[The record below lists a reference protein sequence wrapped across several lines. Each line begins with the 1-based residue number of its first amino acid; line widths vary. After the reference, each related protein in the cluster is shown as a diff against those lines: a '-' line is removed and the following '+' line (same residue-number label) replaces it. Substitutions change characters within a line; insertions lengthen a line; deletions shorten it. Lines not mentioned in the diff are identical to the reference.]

1 MNPEAKRTPE
11 LEQLLIDAEA
21 DDDGVQ
27 HSHPLVS
34 RPWLLL
40 LGLVLVALN
49 LRPALSSLSPL
60 LSEVSS
66 SLGLSAARA
75 GLLTT
80 LPVLCLGLFAPLAPI
95 LARRFSAER
104 VVLGILLTLAAGIL
118 LRSAF
123 GEVGLFAGSLIAGA
137 SIGII
142 GVLLPGIVKRD
153 FAKQA
158 GTMTG
163 VYTMALCL
171 GAALAAGA
179 TVPLSDYFGNR
190 WNIGLGFW
198 MLPALL
204 AALCWLPQV
213 GHKHGAHRVAYQV
226 KGLLRD
232 PLAWQVTLYMG
243 LQSSLAYI
251 VFGWV
256 PSILIDRGLSATDA
270 GLALS
275 GSIIVQLLSALTAPW
290 LATRGKDQRLAIV
303 VVMLLTLGGL
313 MGCLYAPLD
322 GLWGWA
328 ILLGPGLRLHPGVL
342 GAARGGPDSRLDR
355 RLGRHGLGLRGD
367 RPGRHRRRPR
377 CGAGEVRRRQ
387 QRENLEIHHLQGRRT
402 VHDDIGA
409 QVQVLFGVDHRL
421 QGQRAAQVLDRRG
434 AGGAACGV
442 SEAQQALGADVDRVA
457 VGRAPGQATGGGFGA
472 VDLGHGIHR
481 GLLWIERQR
490 VHADLVRAVVEAQPV
505 INLAV
510 DVGRAVAVVAHAQ
523 RITHRTV
530 ADHRQAQ
537 GLEGQ
542 PRARREVEVLL
553 GDLAE
558 VH

>member
-1 MNPEAKRTPE
+1 MNPEKK
-11 LEQLLIDAEA
+11 LEELLIDAEA
-21 DDDGVQ
+21 DDAVVQ
-27 HSHPLVS
+27 HNHPLVS

-60 LSEVSS
+60 LNDVST
-66 SLGLSAARA
+66 SLGLSAAKA

-80 LPVLCLGLFAPLAPI
+80 LPVLCLGLFAPTAPI
-95 LARRFSAER
+95 LARRFGAER

-179 TVPLSDYFGNR
+179 TVPISQYFGDS

-198 MLPALL
+198 VAPALL
-204 AALCWLPQV
+204 AALFWLPQV
-213 GHKHGAHRVAYQV
+213 GQKQGAHRVAYRV

-256 PSILIDRGLSATDA
+256 PSILISRGLSPTEA

-290 LATRGKDQRLAIV
+290 LATRGRDQRLAIV

-313 MGCLYAPLD
+313 FGCLYAPID

-328 ILLGPGLRLHPGVL
+328 ILLGLGQGGTFSLALTLIVLRSRDSHVAANLSSMAQGIGYTLASIGPLAVGVL
-342 GAARGGPDSRLDR
+342 HDWTGGWGATGWVFGVIGVGAIVAG
-355 RLGRHGLGLRGD
+355 
-367 RPGRHRRRPR
+367 
-377 CGAGEVRRRQ
+377 CGAG
-387 QRENLEIHHLQGRRT
+387 
-402 VHDDIGA
+402 
-409 QVQVLFGVDHRL
+409 
-421 QGQRAAQVLDRRG
+421 RALYV
-434 AGGAACGV
+434 GV
-442 SEAQQALGADVDRVA
+442 STEKV
-457 VGRAPGQATGGGFGA
+457 
-472 VDLGHGIHR
+472 
-481 GLLWIERQR
+481 
-490 VHADLVRAVVEAQPV
+490 
-505 INLAV
+505 
-510 DVGRAVAVVAHAQ
+510 
-523 RITHRTV
+523 
-530 ADHRQAQ
+530 
-537 GLEGQ
+537 
-542 PRARREVEVLL
+542 
-553 GDLAE
+553 
-558 VH
+558 

>member
-1 MNPEAKRTPE
+1 MNPETK
-11 LEQLLIDAEA
+11 LEELLIDAEA
-21 DDDGVQ
+21 DDEVVQ
-27 HSHPLVS
+27 HGPPPIS

-40 LGLVLVALN
+40 LGLILVAMN

-66 SLGLSAARA
+66 SLGLSAAKA

-95 LARRFSAER
+95 LARRFGSER
-104 VVLGILLTLAAGIL
+104 VVLGILLTLAGGIL
-118 LRSAF
+118 LRSSF
-123 GEVGLFAGSLIAGA
+123 GETGLFIGSLIAGA

-153 FAKQA
+153 FARQA

-179 TVPLSDYFGNR
+179 TVPLSEYFGNS

-198 MLPALL
+198 IVPALV
-204 AALCWLPQV
+204 AALFWLPQV
-213 GHKHGAHRVAYQV
+213 GQKHGAHQVAYRV

-256 PSILIDRGLSATDA
+256 PSILISRGLSATEA

-303 VVMLLTLGGL
+303 VVMVLTLGGL
-313 MGCLYAPLD
+313 FGCLFAPLE

-328 ILLGPGLRLHPGVL
+328 ILLGLGQGGTFSLALTLIVLRSRDSHVAANLSGMAQGIGYTLASMGPLAVGVL
-342 GAARGGPDSRLDR
+342 HDWTGGWGATGWVFGVIGVGAIVA
-355 RLGRHGLGLRGD
+355 GLGAGRG
-367 RPGRHRRRPR
+367 
-377 CGAGEVRRRQ
+377 
-387 QRENLEIHHLQGRRT
+387 LY
-402 VHDDIGA
+402 
-409 QVQVLFGVDHRL
+409 VQVS
-421 QGQRAAQVLDRRG
+421 
-434 AGGAACGV
+434 
-442 SEAQQALGADVDRVA
+442 SEKV
-457 VGRAPGQATGGGFGA
+457 
-472 VDLGHGIHR
+472 
-481 GLLWIERQR
+481 
-490 VHADLVRAVVEAQPV
+490 
-505 INLAV
+505 
-510 DVGRAVAVVAHAQ
+510 
-523 RITHRTV
+523 
-530 ADHRQAQ
+530 
-537 GLEGQ
+537 
-542 PRARREVEVLL
+542 
-553 GDLAE
+553 
-558 VH
+558 

>member
-1 MNPEAKRTPE
+1 MTSETK
-11 LEQLLIDAEA
+11 LEELLIDAEA
-21 DDDGVQ
+21 DDEVVQ
-27 HSHPLVS
+27 HRPPVVS
-34 RPWLLL
+34 RPWLLIM
-40 LGLVLVALN
+40 GLVLVAMN

-60 LSEVSS
+60 LSDVSA

-95 LARRFSAER
+95 LARRFGAER
-104 VVLGILLTLAAGIL
+104 VVLGILLTLAAGIIV
-118 LRSAF
+118 RSAF
-123 GEVGLFAGSLIAGA
+123 GEAGLFAGSLIAGA

-179 TVPLSDYFGNR
+179 TVPLSHYFGDS
-190 WNIGLGFW
+190 WTLGLGFW
-198 MLPALL
+198 IVPALV
-204 AALCWLPQV
+204 AALFWLPQL
-213 GHKHGAHRVAYQV
+213 GQKHGAHQVAYRV

-256 PSILIDRGLSATDA
+256 PSILISRGLSATEA

-313 MGCLYAPLD
+313 FGCLFAPLE

-328 ILLGPGLRLHPGVL
+328 ILLGLGQGGTFSLALTLIVLRSRDSHVAANLSGMAQGIGYTLASMGPLAVGVL
-342 GAARGGPDSRLDR
+342 HDWTGGWGATGWVFGVI
-355 RLGRHGLGLRGD
+355 GLGAIIAGL
-367 RPGRHRRRPR
+367 
-377 CGAGEVRRRQ
+377 GAGRALYV
-387 QRENLEIHHLQGRRT
+387 
-402 VHDDIGA
+402 
-409 QVQVLFGVDHRL
+409 GVT
-421 QGQRAAQVLDRRG
+421 
-434 AGGAACGV
+434 
-442 SEAQQALGADVDRVA
+442 SERV
-457 VGRAPGQATGGGFGA
+457 
-472 VDLGHGIHR
+472 
-481 GLLWIERQR
+481 
-490 VHADLVRAVVEAQPV
+490 
-505 INLAV
+505 
-510 DVGRAVAVVAHAQ
+510 
-523 RITHRTV
+523 
-530 ADHRQAQ
+530 
-537 GLEGQ
+537 
-542 PRARREVEVLL
+542 
-553 GDLAE
+553 
-558 VH
+558 